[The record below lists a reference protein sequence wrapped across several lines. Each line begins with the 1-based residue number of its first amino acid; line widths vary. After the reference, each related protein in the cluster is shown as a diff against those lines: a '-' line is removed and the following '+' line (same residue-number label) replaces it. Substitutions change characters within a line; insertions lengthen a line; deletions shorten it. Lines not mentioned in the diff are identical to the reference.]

1 MNRNQTMVVALLLLS
16 AAGCGGEPRGPILAG
31 GREVKSWVADIR
43 DPQPK
48 VRRLAVLKLGN
59 VGDTDPSAVEALTE
73 ALKDKD
79 ALVRRDAILAVA
91 KLTKPSDAIVQ
102 ELKAMSNGDRD
113 ATVRDHAGKALKR
126 FNEAP

>member
-1 MNRNQTMVVALLLLS
+1 MDRTQMIVVALLLLS
-16 AAGCGGEPRGPILAG
+16 AAGCSGEPRGPILAG
-31 GREVKSWVADIR
+31 GREVKSWVADLN

-48 VRRLAVLKLGN
+48 VRRVAVLKLGN
-59 VGDTDPSAVEALTE
+59 VGDTDPSAVEALTG

-91 KLTKPSDAIVQ
+91 KLTKPTEAIVQ
-102 ELKAMSNGDRD
+102 ELRTMIQSDRD
-113 ATVRDHAGKALKR
+113 ATVRDHAAKALKR